1 MGRIWGALPAL
12 VLGVLLCTPA
22 CATTVEVLKG
32 DVSVKQGGGFQKI
45 NGTTEVYYGDKVMTA
60 PGGMA
65 RIIYPDGCVV
75 KVGPGGIAT
84 VGKCKQPMTAGLE
97 CDPSTDP
104 KCLVPPPA
112 PHTPWL
118 LYSGI
123 AAGVAVG
130 ICAAQCCFQDCGPSR
145 SP

>member
-1 MGRIWGALPAL
+1 MGRLWGAWPVL
-12 VLGVLLCTPA
+12 VVGLLLCTPA

-32 DVSVKQGGGFQKI
+32 DVSVKQGDGFQKI

-60 PGGMA
+60 PAGMA

-84 VGKCKQPMTAGLE
+84 VGECKQPMTAGLE
-97 CDPSTDP
+97 CDPSTDD
-104 KCLVPPPA
+104 KCLAAPPA
-112 PHTPWL
+112 PKTPYWL
-118 LYSGI
+118 YGGI
-123 AAGVAVG
+123 AAGIAVG
-130 ICAAQCCFQDCGPSR
+130 ICAAQGCFREEHHPR

>member
-1 MGRIWGALPAL
+1 MRRSWGGLLALAAWMALCAPAM
-12 VLGVLLCTPA
+12 
-22 CATTVEVLKG
+22 ATTLQVVKG
-32 DVSVKQGGGFQKI
+32 VASVKQGDGFRQVK
-45 NGTTEVYYGDKVMTA
+45 GTAEVYNGNQVMVA
-60 PGGMA
+60 PGGLA
-65 RIIYPDGCVV
+65 RIIYPDGCTVQ
-75 KVGPGGIAT
+75 VGPGGIAT

-104 KCLVPPPA
+104 KCLVPPPV
-112 PHTPWL
+112 PYTPWL